1 MGTGSRINQPIDSL
15 NKRYFF
21 KLTSSIIKIPVNF
34 LIASIVPRGLGLN
47 AYGNF
52 SYITDFFTRLLG
64 FLNFGTITAFYTKL
78 SKDQRNT
85 NILRFYWGFM
95 IFKIILSISIVS
107 LVFLFDQD
115 ENLWIDQTPLH
126 IWLGLCWG
134 ILYWYD
140 QIISKVMDAFGLTVK
155 AELALINKSIVGLLI
170 LLVMYFYNQ
179 FSLTTFF
186 CYSFLMFLY
195 TIFLWWRILNQN
207 KIKLFPKDLIGSENI
222 KSLIS
227 EFTVYSNPLFIGGLF
242 SLVVGFFD
250 RWLLQFY
257 SGSGEQG
264 LYSLAYKISGICFLF
279 TNAMSPLFTRELSIE
294 HGKKSIK
301 KMKKLF
307 IKYVPIF
314 FFISATLGIFF
325 LFNAE
330 TIVKIIGGKEFSS
343 AVSAVALMSIYPI
356 HQTYGQLNASVY
368 FASERTVIYRNI
380 GIFSNVLGLFLTI
393 IFLSPNSTFGFGL
406 GAIGLSFKMVIAQI
420 IGANISLFYNSKYL
434 KFSFFR
440 MFIHQIF
447 SITLIL
453 LSMQTARFISNS
465 ITSNLIFSIF
475 VSGVIYFIILF
486 ILIYIFPDLIS
497 SSRTEI
503 NRTITSFK
511 KTALSSIK
519 K

>member
-52 SYITDFFTRLLG
+52 SYLTDFFTRLLG

-85 NILRFYWGFM
+85 YIKVYWGFM

-186 CYSFLMFLY
+186 CYSFLIFLY

-227 EFTVYSNPLFIGGLF
+227 EFTAYSNPLFIGGLF

-294 HGKKSIK
+294 HGKKSIR

-307 IKYVPIF
+307 IRYVPIF
-314 FFISATLGIFF
+314 FFISAALGIFF
-325 LFNAE
+325 LLNAE
-330 TIVKIIGGKEFSS
+330 ILVKIIGGKEFSG
-343 AVSAVALMSIYPI
+343 AVNAVALMSIYPI

-380 GIFSNVLGLFLTI
+380 GIFSNVLGLLLTI
-393 IFLSPNSTFGFGL
+393 ILLSPNSTFGFGL

-453 LSMQTARFISNS
+453 LSMQTAIFISNS
-465 ITSNLIFSIF
+465 ITSNLMFSIF

-503 NRTITSFK
+503 NKTITSFK